1 MKMPINYNQSSG
13 FSIPSTVNDIPDSP
27 DKYERDFGHLTVQ
40 AHKKKAMTFLIGAV
54 DFSMKLPLEF
64 RSPEWF
70 HYTSHTE
77 LTFIINPA
85 LFDDLVISYAQ
96 AMSIII
102 P

>member
-1 MKMPINYNQSSG
+1 MPINYSQSSG

-27 DKYERDFGHLTVQ
+27 DKFEQDFGNITVQ
-40 AHKKKAMTFLIGAV
+40 AHKKKAVTFLIGAV
-54 DFSMKLPLEF
+54 DFTMKLPPEF

>member
-1 MKMPINYNQSSG
+1 M
-13 FSIPSTVNDIPDSP
+13 VNDIPDSP
-27 DKYERDFGHLTVQ
+27 DKFEQDFGKLIVQ
-40 AHKKKAMTFLIGAV
+40 AHKKKAVTFLIGAV
-54 DFSMKLPLEF
+54 DFFMKLPPEF

-70 HYTSHTE
+70 HYTTHTE
-77 LTFIINPA
+77 LTFIIDPV